1 MEIVSYKKDHHF
13 KNAADWLFGLI
24 EEIVLSPIS
33 LIRHIRD
40 YLNYYLA
47 ALVFYVLPMVVNI
60 YLFQNRERWPIET
73 DKDLFAIGVL
83 TTVPIVNWVPVGIT
97 VFEILGRLIAL

>member
-1 MEIVSYKKDHHF
+1 MSQEKDRYF
-13 KNAADWLFGLI
+13 KNAADWLFSLI
-24 EEIVLSPIS
+24 EGIVLSPIS
-33 LIRHIRD
+33 LIRHIRN

-60 YLFQNRERWPIET
+60 YLFQNRERWPVET

-97 VFEILGRLIAL
+97 AFEILGRLIAL